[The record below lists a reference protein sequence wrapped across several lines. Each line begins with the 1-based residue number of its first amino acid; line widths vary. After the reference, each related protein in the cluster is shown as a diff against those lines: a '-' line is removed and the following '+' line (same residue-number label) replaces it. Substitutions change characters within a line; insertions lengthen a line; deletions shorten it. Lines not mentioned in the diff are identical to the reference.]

1 MPMPAPR
8 SATPPRKGLPRLRTP
23 SRRSGLPAAGAFH
36 HQSGIALFVVLWVMI
51 LLAAIAGQFHFS
63 VRHEFKALRNLKESA
78 EAYYIAEAG
87 LALATLSLLNDSGQ
101 PTAAEAEAQGAAWR
115 ANAPVP
121 VVAYAGGRI
130 GIWIDNEAG
139 RVNLNTADAPLLR
152 LMLGGL
158 SLDESQMDTIV
169 DSILDWR
176 DPDEFHRASGAESR
190 YYLSLPQPYTSKNAD
205 FDRLEELQW
214 VKGVTPDLY
223 RHLQERFTVFH
234 DSAAQVRQLRALF
247 RRRSDAGFGRI
258 NLNAAP
264 PAVLMALP
272 GMTEE
277 RVAALAELR
286 QERDVKSLT
295 EVADLL
301 GAGVFAEMAPYVTLE
316 MSPFYVIHVE
326 GMVNQSAVRQRI
338 ALKIRVDPLAPN
350 GFTVIQRIEG

>member
-1 MPMPAPR
+1 MPMPDFTAVTAPR
-8 SATPPRKGLPRLRTP
+8 KRRPRLPRPGHR
-23 SRRSGLPAAGAFH
+23 AAGAFH
-36 HQSGIALFVVLWVMI
+36 DQSGIALFVVLWVMI
-51 LLAAIAGQFHFS
+51 LLAAIAAQFHFS

-78 EAYYIAEAG
+78 EAHYIAEAG
-87 LALATLSLLNDSGQ
+87 LALATLSLLNSSRQ
-101 PTAAEAEAQGAAWR
+101 PTAAEAEAEGAAWR
-115 ANAPVP
+115 VNAPVP

-158 SLDESQMDTIV
+158 DLDEGRMDTIV

-176 DPDEFHRASGAESR
+176 DPDEFHRASGAESS

-205 FDRLEELQW
+205 FDGVEELQW
-214 VKGVTPDLY
+214 VKGVTPELY
-223 RHLQERFTVFH
+223 PHLQERFTAFH
-234 DSAAQVRQLRALF
+234 DPAAQGRQLRALF
-247 RRRSDAGFGRI
+247 RKRSDVGSGRI

-277 RVAALAELR
+277 RAAALADVR
-286 QERDVKSLT
+286 RDRDFKSLT

-301 GAGVFAEMAPYVTLE
+301 GAGVFAEMAPYVSLE
-316 MSPFYVIHVE
+316 MSPFYVIHAE
-326 GMVNQSAVRQRI
+326 GMVSQSAVRQRI
-338 ALKIRVDPLAPN
+338 ALRVRMDPMAPN